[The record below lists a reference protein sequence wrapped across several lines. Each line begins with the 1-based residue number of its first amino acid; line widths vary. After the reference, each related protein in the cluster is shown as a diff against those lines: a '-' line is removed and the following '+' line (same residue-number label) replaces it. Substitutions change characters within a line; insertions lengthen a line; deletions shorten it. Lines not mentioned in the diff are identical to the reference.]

1 MKSIIGWKDFLLQE
15 KQLDLF
21 QGTSYERP
29 ELKYGRRVGGGPES
43 VEKFWPISLE
53 EVEDLLFELEEGGYD
68 INIFYAF
75 VDESEQDEGPKNL
88 AIPGNKREL
97 TPCIRVQISP
107 KDELSDEDLTYVLT
121 SFVKRVK
128 PKFKTI
134 EFYDDEG
141 SLNLKDIKIKG
152 GLDYE
157 LEPDDIVDISEVNMN
172 LIWYKPVY
180 LTDKMIIEY
189 HNLDDK
195 VDITYDDKEQAYLTY
210 PASKYCEWLISRKDE
225 YYDILTDK
233 NGFDALWEKYWD
245 YSDQVSVETL
255 FQYHLKVDTV
265 KLLVDLLIDD
275 LEQIKEVDENEYE
288 TLTGFGITT
297 KEQLIERVQKVGLK
311 NIGKLLDEIDSDYIS
326 DIRSMWTDM
335 GVSATVDILQD
346 KIVSAL
352 TDVIKEQLQT
362 KVTKTEWEDGH
373 PNITMKFN
381 IDWLEKYFG
390 DDEWMGYVIHEY
402 ISNNYLDDNRL
413 RVHMDY
419 MEDADH
425 NQFNN
430 DVKSMAINSIKRKG
444 REPSVEVKD

>member
-1 MKSIIGWKDFLLQE
+1 MWE
-15 KQLDLF
+15 H
-21 QGTSYERP
+21 P
-29 ELKYGRRVGGGPES
+29 ELKYGRGVGGGPES
-43 VEKFWPISLE
+43 DQKFWPISLE
-53 EVEDLLFELEEGGYD
+53 EIEDLLFELEEGGYD
-68 INIFYAF
+68 INIFYSF
-75 VDESEQDEGPKNL
+75 IDESNKDEGPKNL
-88 AIPGNKREL
+88 AVPGNKREL
-97 TPCIRVQISP
+97 TPCIRVEIFPKISRGSEP
-107 KDELSDEDLTYVLT
+107 NQVSDEDLTYVLT

-157 LEPDDIVDISEVNMN
+157 LEPDDIMTISELNMN

-180 LTDKMIIEY
+180 FTDKMIIEY

-210 PASKYCEWLISRKDE
+210 PAEKYAEWLISHKDD
-225 YYDILTDK
+225 YYDILTNK
-233 NGFDALWEKYWD
+233 NGFDALWERYWD

-275 LEQIKEVDENEYE
+275 FEQIKEVDEDEYE
-288 TLTGFGITT
+288 TLTSVGITT
-297 KEQLIERVQKVGLK
+297 KEQLIERVQKVGLV

-335 GVSATVDILQD
+335 GVSATVDLLQD
-346 KIVSAL
+346 EIVSSL
-352 TDVIKEQLQT
+352 KKVIEEQLQT
-362 KVTKTEWEDGH
+362 RITKTEWKDGT
-373 PNITMKFN
+373 PYLTMKFN
-381 IDWLEKYFG
+381 IDWLERYEG
-390 DDEWMGYVIHEY
+390 QDEWMGYVIHEY
-402 ISNNYLDDNRL
+402 ISNNYLDDNNL
-413 RVHMDY
+413 RVHLDY

-430 DVKSMAINSIKRKG
+430 DVKSMAINGIERKG
-444 REPSVEVKD
+444 RKPITGLN